1 MESRELSYYSDF
13 ISNSLWSI
21 LLIGA
26 VFGATTFFLFCKIR
40 NLETLTSNLRDSK
53 SVTVPHCAVG
63 VTVVDDDSVLVLDP
77 TIMSSGSG

>member
-1 MESRELSYYSDF
+1 MQFLGLMFFS
-13 ISNSLWSI
+13 
-21 LLIGA
+21 
-26 VFGATTFFLFCKIR
+26 FLFFFYKIR
-40 NLETLTSNLRDSK
+40 NLETLNLRDSK